1 MGMILVAA
9 LLGMLGVESILPFVA
24 VLANP
29 YLAWANGILNT
40 AFTVSGH
47 IRIHTA
53 ERFLFAFGVL
63 VFVLLLSS
71 LAFKAL
77 TTYVQT
83 RLALMRENSVGKRL
97 VEGCLQHPY
106 SW

>member
-29 YLAWANGILNT
+29 NLAWPNGILYT
-40 AFTVSGH
+40 AFIVSGH

-53 ERFLFAFGVL
+53 EQFLFAFGVL

-83 RLALMRENSVGKRL
+83 RLALMRENSIGKRL
-97 VEGCLQHPY
+97 VEGCLPHPY